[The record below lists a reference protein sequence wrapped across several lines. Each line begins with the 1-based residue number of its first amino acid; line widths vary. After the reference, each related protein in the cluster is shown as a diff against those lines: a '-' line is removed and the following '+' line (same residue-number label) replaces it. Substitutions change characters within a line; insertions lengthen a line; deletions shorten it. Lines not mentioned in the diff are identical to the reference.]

1 VHARILGVAQDGGVP
16 HLGCDCDRCAAARA
30 NPELVRY
37 PASLLLDTVEH
48 RVLVD
53 ATPDIRHQVERVDAV
68 VLTHAHYGHLP
79 GLLAFGREGADADA
93 LPVHCTPELAGV
105 LEENEPFARL
115 VADDNVDLQPFDGA
129 ITFEDLAVEPIRVP
143 HRDEL
148 GAGTCAFRTVGD
160 RRLFYA
166 PDFDRWT
173 DSIVREAERADTALV
188 DGTFYSDGELDRQ
201 SEVPH
206 PRVEAS
212 ISRLRGAGTDVRF
225 IHCNHT
231 NPLLDADS
239 PERAAVEQA
248 GFAVAERGTTVS
260 L

>member
-1 VHARILGVAQDGGVP
+1 MHARILGVAQDGGVP

-30 NPELVRY
+30 NPDLVRY
-37 PASLLLDTVEH
+37 PASLCLHTGER

-53 ATPDIRHQVERVDAV
+53 ATPDIRHQVEQVDAV

-79 GLLAFGREGADADA
+79 GLLAFGRECVDADA
-93 LPVHCTPELAGV
+93 LPVHCTPELAA
-105 LEENEPFARL
+105 LLRENEPFARL
-115 VADDNVDLQPFDGA
+115 VADGNVDLQPFDGA
-129 ITFEDLAVEPIRVP
+129 VAFDDLAVEPVRVP

-148 GAGTCAFRTVGD
+148 GAGTCGFRIVGD

-173 DSIVREAERADTALV
+173 DSTVREVARADTALV
-188 DGTFYSDGELDRQ
+188 DGTFYSDGELGRQ

-212 ISRLRGAGTDVRF
+212 IRRLRGTGTDVRF

-231 NPLLDADS
+231 NPILDADS

-248 GFAVAERGTTVS
+248 GFAVAEREATVS